1 MKNDSLYDAIRLK
14 YQDLDNYK
22 FARTEIDDIKLT
34 TIFIKGMVDIK
45 YFYAHIFPLINNKNY
60 YKLDNDFQSFCS
72 SLTIHT
78 IDNIDYLLS
87 SGNIILIFEN
97 AKKESFYYHMAL
109 MALPTR
115 SITESQLDPANLF
128 QARDGLIENAATN
141 LLLIK
146 NRIKSPSLVTEKYVL
161 GTTTQTDTYLLYLSK
176 YKNENYIKTIQD
188 SLSKTTL
195 VAICNINSIS
205 KLFEKNAIF
214 PLTNCSGSPEILVEY
229 LLKGKAVI
237 IVDGNPIAIILPG
250 LFFNFTTAKDEIDA
264 PKYFSIFKRFLVILC
279 LFFSIFFLGFFIA
292 LMNFHSNALSLRLIA
307 SIKITERGTILPM
320 PIEILIVLFFFE
332 LYNLATSRSPL
343 GYIQNIVVLFGG
355 IFIGQNAVTSGFIG
369 SFILLLTSI
378 CYISGFAVS
387 NNPRFVTSISILRI
401 FLLIICSIFG
411 FVGFFIGSAII
422 IFYLFTLKSV
432 GVPYLTPFM
441 PGKIK
446 KAGKYF
452 TPENE
457 E

>member
-1 MKNDSLYDAIRLK
+1 MKNDSFYDSIRLR

-22 FARTEIDDIKLT
+22 FTQVKMNDLRVT

-45 YFYAHIFPLINNKNY
+45 YFYAHIYPLIDNKNY
-60 YKLDNDFQSFCS
+60 NKLDNEFQNFCS

-78 IDNIDYLLS
+78 IENIDYLLS

-97 AKKESFYYHMAL
+97 DKKELFYYHLAL
-109 MALPTR
+109 MNLPTR

-128 QARDGLIENAATN
+128 QARDGLIESATTN

-146 NRIKSPSLVTEKYVL
+146 NRIKVPSLITEKYIL
-161 GTTTQTDTYLLYLSK
+161 GTGTQTDTYLLYLSK
-176 YKNENYIKTIQD
+176 YKNENYIKVIQD
-188 SLSKTTL
+188 TLSKATPSA
-195 VAICNINSIS
+195 VCNINSVS
-205 KLFEKNAIF
+205 KLFEKNSIF

-229 LLKGKAVI
+229 LLRGKAVI

-250 LFFNFTTAKDEIDA
+250 LFLNFTTAKDEIDS
-264 PKYFSIFKRFLVILC
+264 PKYFSIFKRSLVIIC

-320 PIEILIVLFFFE
+320 PIEILVVLFFFE
-332 LYNLATSRSPL
+332 LYNSATSRSPL

-387 NNPRFVTSISILRI
+387 NNPRFVTSISILRV

-411 FVGFFIGSAII
+411 FVGFFIGSALII
-422 IFYLFTLKSV
+422 YYLFTLKSV

-446 KAGKYF
+446 KVRKYF
-452 TPENE
+452 TPEND
-457 E
+457 

>member
-1 MKNDSLYDAIRLK
+1 MENKNFYDVVRKK
-14 YQDLDNYK
+14 YQDLEHYK
-22 FARTEIDDIKLT
+22 FANLT
-34 TIFIKGMVDIK
+34 INDLKATILFIKGMIDIK
-45 YFYAHIFPLINNKNY
+45 YFYAHILPYINKDNY
-60 YKLDNDFQSFCS
+60 QTLDQSFNGICS
-72 SLTIHT
+72 NLTIHT
-78 IDNIDYLLS
+78 LNNVDYLLS
-87 SGNIILIFEN
+87 SGNLILIFEN
-97 AKKESFYYHMAL
+97 EKNEFYYYHLPL
-109 MALPTR
+109 MNMPAR

-128 QARDGLIENAATN
+128 QARDGLVESASTN

-146 NRIKSPSLVTEKYVL
+146 NRIKSPDLIVEKYLL
-161 GTTTQTDTYLLYLSK
+161 GEISKTDTYLLYLSK
-176 YKNENYIKTIQD
+176 YKKENYIKTIQE
-188 SLSKTTL
+188 TL
-195 VAICNINSIS
+195 TKASPQAVCNVNSVS
-205 KLFEKNAIF
+205 CLFEKGCIF
-214 PLTNCSGSPEILVEY
+214 PLTNCSGSPEILSEY

-250 LFFNFTTAKDEIDA
+250 LFFNFTTAKDEIDS
-264 PKYFSIFKRFLVILC
+264 PKYFSIFKRILVVIC

-332 LYNLATSRSPL
+332 LYNLSTSRSPL
-343 GYIQNIVVLFGG
+343 GYIQNVIVLFGG

-369 SFILLLTSI
+369 SLILLLTSI

-387 NNPRFVTSISILRI
+387 NNPRFVTSISILRV
-401 FLLIICSIFG
+401 FLLILCSLFG
-411 FVGFFIGSAII
+411 FIGFFIGSAII
-422 IFYLFTLKSV
+422 IYYLFSLKSV
-432 GVPYLTPFM
+432 GVPYLSPFM
-441 PGKIK
+441 PGSLK